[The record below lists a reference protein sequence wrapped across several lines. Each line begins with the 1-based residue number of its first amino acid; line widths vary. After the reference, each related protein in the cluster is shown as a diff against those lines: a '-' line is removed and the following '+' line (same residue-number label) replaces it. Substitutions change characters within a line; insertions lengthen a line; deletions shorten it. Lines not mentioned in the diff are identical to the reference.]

1 MLVLSVAVDYSVR
14 WWLYHITI
22 EFGHLNGVEDVVGG
36 LERVKFSTNEYDT
49 SNFEK
54 DHPLYSTAN
63 HRVLGKFKSETGS
76 REFVGLRAKMYSLDC
91 GKKSQKKAKGVKK
104 HVVKKNV
111 QDFLAVLK
119 REKMNTVAKFN
130 TFKSTNH
137 VLNTVQM
144 TKLCLNAFDDKRFI
158 LEDGSN
164 TLPYGHYN
172 IV

>member
-1 MLVLSVAVDYSVR
+1 
-14 WWLYHITI
+14 
-22 EFGHLNGVEDVVGG
+22 
-36 LERVKFSTNEYDT
+36 
-49 SNFEK
+49 
-54 DHPLYSTAN
+54 
-63 HRVLGKFKSETGS
+63 LGKFKSETGS
-76 REFVGLRAKMYSLDC
+76 LAPREFVGLRAKMYSLDC

-111 QDFLAVLK
+111 HQIDFLAVLK
-119 REKMNTVAKFN
+119 REKVNTVAKFN

-137 VLNTVQM
+137 VLNTVPM

-158 LEDGSN
+158 LEDRSN